1 MTTLGSINSQNRVA
15 NYSANYRGSLS
26 LSLPS
31 RSSAPVIHRVHR
43 LSSLSADYLSPR
55 LIADK
60 IRPSGFFSLPPLP
73 LHMPGI
79 LSRAFD
85 RIRYRWNAE
94 FAKTSIENTSD
105 RGAPCRCTRFRAA
118 CRNCLVR
125 DRTTYTQPSP
135 IGTGKRVVGQQGFD
149 RISSRFAREMDG
161 NSKSESAACTSS
173 FLPVS
178 SPLPLFF
185 LSLFFLR
192 FIFTLTGK
200 EDKEAEGNGICRDK
214 NAQWNVEW
222 SDELMILVRWHGS
235 SLLRYFRYTTVTVT
249 ERKRERG

>member
-26 LSLPS
+26 LPLPS

-178 SPLPLFF
+178 LPLPLFF
-185 LSLFFLR
+185 LSLFFSVS
-192 FIFTLTGK
+192 F
-200 EDKEAEGNGICRDK
+200 
-214 NAQWNVEW
+214 
-222 SDELMILVRWHGS
+222 
-235 SLLRYFRYTTVTVT
+235 SL
-249 ERKRERG
+249 

>member
-26 LSLPS
+26 LPLPS

-125 DRTTYTQPSP
+125 DAPPIHNRVRSGLENAWSASRGLTGSPVDSLAKWMGIRKAKVPLVHRLSSLRFSPSP
-135 IGTGKRVVGQQGFD
+135 
-149 RISSRFAREMDG
+149 S
-161 NSKSESAACTSS
+161 
-173 FLPVS
+173 
-178 SPLPLFF
+178 F
-185 LSLFFLR
+185 LSLPFFSPFHFHFDR
-192 FIFTLTGK
+192 QG
-200 EDKEAEGNGICRDK
+200 GQGGR
-214 NAQWNVEW
+214 
-222 SDELMILVRWHGS
+222 G
-235 SLLRYFRYTTVTVT
+235 
-249 ERKRERG
+249 ERHMPR